1 MSVCPLGRPLPS
13 VSLQALCVPAA
24 PLPGAQDRGLERA
37 SLEFSLTPSPLPGL
51 TTMLWEISQPWGW
64 PEGCPST

>member
-1 MSVCPLGRPLPS
+1 MSAHWAALFPLCPCRPS
-13 VSLQALCVPAA
+13 VSLQP
-24 PLPGAQDRGLERA
+24 PWPGAQDRGLERA

-64 PEGCPST
+64 PEGCLST